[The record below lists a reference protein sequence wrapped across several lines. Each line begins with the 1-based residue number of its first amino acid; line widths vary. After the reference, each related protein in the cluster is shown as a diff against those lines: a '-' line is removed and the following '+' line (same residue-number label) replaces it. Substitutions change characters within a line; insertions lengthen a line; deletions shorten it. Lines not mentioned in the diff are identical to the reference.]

1 MSNLQWNIIHEC
13 DEEDGTPTQWCTEI
27 NHPKYGKYC
36 WINDI
41 GSGLTEKG
49 FNVEVD
55 MNGFIELVQCK
66 TLASAKRWVATHLQ
80 P

>member
-1 MSNLQWNIIHEC
+1 MAKLMWNIIHEC
-13 DEEDGTPTQWCTEI
+13 DGEDGTPTQWAAEV

-41 GSGLTEKG
+41 GSGLTGKG

-55 MNGFIELVQCK
+55 FNGFTELVQCRS
-66 TLASAKRWVATHLQ
+66 LASAKRWVAMNLC
-80 P
+80 